1 MNSSII
7 TAKSKGA
14 GDAFVLDLALPE
26 GTDPAILPSIRRGI
40 AQAVR
45 LVLSTGQTDILEQA
59 DQLARLV
66 IGLIEPDL
74 GLVEERVDRM
84 RTVRTMFNDGEWL
97 SSEMLNQLQWEPPSN
112 RSMPAS
118 DWKRRGRIFSV
129 NFSGKEYFPRY
140 EFDALYKPL
149 PVIRDILKAFGS
161 VADSWKLAAWF
172 HFPNGWIV
180 ELRPEGPTPIAPKDA
195 LD

>member
-14 GDAFVLDLALPE
+14 GDAYVLDLALPE

-40 AQAVR
+40 AKAVR
-45 LVLSTGQTDILEQA
+45 LGLSTGQTDILEQA

-84 RTVRTMFNDGEWL
+84 RAVRTMFNDGEWL
-97 SSEMLNQLQWEPPSN
+97 SSEMLNQLQWEPPAN

-118 DWKRRGRIFSV
+118 DWKRRDVYSV
-129 NFSGKEYFPRY
+129 ST
-140 EFDALYKPL
+140 
-149 PVIRDILKAFGS
+149 S
-161 VADSWKLAAWF
+161 VERSTF
-172 HFPNGWIV
+172 HATNSTLFTNLCP
-180 ELRPEGPTPIAPKDA
+180 
-195 LD
+195 